1 MKFHKHSKRSITILK
16 NKLNNFKNNKEF
28 IN

>member
-1 MKFHKHSKRSITILK
+1 MKFHKQSKRSISILK